1 MWLRRETYK
10 RLVAEAALALQ
21 VPKLELRAEAAEKAL
36 ASEREENRRSERHWA
51 SMWLRHQKTYPL
63 PPTKQER
70 AEAKA
75 EKAERDGQPP
85 RLTEDQQARLK
96 ASIDWGKRNGFTQEQ
111 AEAAFMAQL
120 GQQVD
125 E

>member
-1 MWLRRETYK
+1 VWLNREIYE
-10 RLVAEAALALQ
+10 RLVSEAALALQ

-36 ASEREENRRSERHWA
+36 AQEREENRRSERHWA

-63 PPTKQER
+63 PPTKEEK

-75 EKAERDGQPP
+75 EKDERDNQPP
-85 RLTEDQQARLK
+85 KLTPDQQARL
-96 ASIDWGKRNGFTQEQ
+96 AAVREWGLKNGFTEEQ
-111 AEAAFMAQL
+111 VNQKFMATL